1 MIVSAELVFVG
12 IDVGKFT
19 CVAAVHGRKDV
30 ASFAPDA
37 PGIAR
42 FLSLLR
48 GLQGEVRVGLEAT
61 GGYEAALWE
70 ALEQAGFH
78 VRQLS
83 PSRVHAFAR
92 SLGRLSKTDRYDA
105 VTIAA
110 YLAANP
116 GAGRRLPA
124 ANIRQISAL
133 YGKRRQLIEMR
144 KALACQTKQTRDP
157 MIIAMNTEH
166 LALIQRQIA
175 TLKTQVDA
183 LIAACPDLAEKRRL
197 LRTIPGI
204 GEIASATLLAEMPE
218 LGALRPRAAASL
230 AGLAPFSRD
239 SGTISGKRYIQG
251 GRGVVRGVLYMAA
264 LSACQHNPSLKPFA
278 ATLKANHKP
287 NKVTLTAVARKLVEI
302 ANMVLARKSE
312 WVIQ

>member
-166 LALIQRQIA
+166 LALIEAQIA

-197 LRTIPGI
+197 LRTSP
-204 GEIASATLLAEMPE
+204 ASARSPAPRFWPRCPSWVRC
-218 LGALRPRAAASL
+218 GPALRHPWQASPRSAATAERSAANATSRADAAS
-230 AGLAPFSRD
+230 
-239 SGTISGKRYIQG
+239 
-251 GRGVVRGVLYMAA
+251 
-264 LSACQHNPSLKPFA
+264 FA
-278 ATLKANHKP
+278 ASSIWPRSPHASTIPASNPLPPPSKP
-287 NKVTLTAVARKLVEI
+287 TTSPT
-302 ANMVLARKSE
+302 KSP
-312 WVIQ
+312 